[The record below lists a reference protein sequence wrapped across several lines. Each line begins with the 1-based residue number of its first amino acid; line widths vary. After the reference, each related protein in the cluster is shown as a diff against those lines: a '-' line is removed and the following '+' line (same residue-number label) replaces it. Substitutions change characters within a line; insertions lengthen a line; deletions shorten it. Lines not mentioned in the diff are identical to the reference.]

1 MFMNSFLFWTKE
13 MQIFQIVKIIIRK
26 PQNNYCNWL
35 VLDGV
40 EHELVVEEADEVE
53 AAKAGGA
60 P

>member
-40 EHELVVEEADEVE
+40 EHKLVVEEADEVE